1 MNKSRV
7 SKNVLLIFK
16 KEVMYN
22 PVIFRTI
29 KRYDIQ
35 FNILEAKILPKQEG
49 RLILQLEGEQDELD
63 RAVAYMET
71 EGVKVEV
78 LTDRVKRD
86 EEKCVHCGACTAV
99 CKTGALSIDHVS
111 MQVMFHP
118 ELCVV
123 CGLCQVACPV
133 KAVVVA
139 GIDMDVLAA

>member
-1 MNKSRV
+1 MSEQTV
-7 SKNVLLIFK
+7 SKNVLLIFT

-29 KRYDIQ
+29 KRHDIL

-49 RLILQLEGEQDELD
+49 RLILQLEGGQEKLD
-63 RAVAYMET
+63 QAVAYMES

-86 EEKCVHCGACTAV
+86 EELCVHCGACTAV
-99 CKTGALSIDHVS
+99 CKTGALYIDRGS
-111 MQVMFHP
+111 MQVMFNP

-123 CGLCQVACPV
+123 CGQCQMACPV
-133 KAVVVA
+133 KAVQVA
-139 GIDMDVLAA
+139 GIDMDVMTV

>member
-1 MNKSRV
+1 MSTSAV

-29 KRYDIQ
+29 KRFDIM

-49 RLILQLEGEQDELD
+49 RLILQLEGEQDQLD
-63 RAVAYMET
+63 RSVAYMES

-86 EEKCVHCGACTAV
+86 EDRCVHCGACTAV
-99 CKTGALSIDHVS
+99 CKTGALYIDRSS
-111 MQVMFHP
+111 MQVLFNP

-123 CGLCQVACPV
+123 CGQCQMACPV
-133 KAVVVA
+133 KAVQVA

>member
-1 MNKSRV
+1 MNAQTV

-29 KRYDIQ
+29 KRHDIM

-49 RLILQLEGEQDELD
+49 RLILQLEGDQEQLD
-63 RAVAYMET
+63 RAVAYMES
-71 EGVKVEV
+71 EGVRVEV

-86 EEKCVHCGACTAV
+86 EDLCVHCGACTAV
-99 CKTGALSIDHVS
+99 CKTGALYIDRS
-111 MQVMFHP
+111 TMQVMFNP

-123 CGLCQVACPV
+123 CGQCQMACPV
-133 KAVVVA
+133 KAVQVA
-139 GIDMDVLAA
+139 SIDMDVLAA

>member
-1 MNKSRV
+1 MSTSAV

-29 KRYDIQ
+29 KRFDIM

-49 RLILQLEGEQDELD
+49 RLILQLEGEQDQLD
-63 RAVAYMET
+63 RSVAYMES

-86 EEKCVHCGACTAV
+86 EDTCVHCGACTAV
-99 CKTGALSIDHVS
+99 CKTGALYIDRSS
-111 MQVMFHP
+111 MQVLFNP

-123 CGLCQVACPV
+123 CGQCQMACPV
-133 KAVVVA
+133 KAVQVA

>member
-1 MNKSRV
+1 MSAQQV
-7 SKNVLLIFK
+7 SKNVLLIFTK
-16 KEVMYN
+16 DVMYN

-29 KRYDIQ
+29 KRYDIM

-49 RLILQLEGEQDELD
+49 RLILQLEGVQDQLD
-63 RAVAYMET
+63 RAVAYMES

-86 EEKCVHCGACTAV
+86 EERCVHCGACTAV
-99 CKTGALSIDHVS
+99 CKTGALYLDRSS
-111 MQVMFHP
+111 MQVLFNP

-123 CGLCQVACPV
+123 CGQCQLACPV
-133 KAVVVA
+133 KAVHVA